1 MALASAFELSNTLH
15 TNTPSSW
22 CDTHCTP
29 PLKAVTGSSAGRA
42 AKDRHGE
49 SFAFYPDVPS
59 VLSGA
64 RLTGLKVAA
73 ASRTSAPDV
82 AMELLRL
89 LTITDETQGK
99 ASNKA
104 AKEYFDNL
112 QIYPGSKIA
121 HVEGIKKKLGVEF
134 ADMLFFD
141 DEERNRNVERE
152 RGVCFYL
159 VRDGVTREEVDRGVE
174 RWRKASGVGGA

>member
-1 MALASAFELSNTLH
+1 M
-15 TNTPSSW
+15 
-22 CDTHCTP
+22 
-29 PLKAVTGSSAGRA
+29 TGSSAGRA

-59 VLSGA
+59 ILSGA

-89 LTITDETQGK
+89 LTITDETQGAGRGVSR
-99 ASNKA
+99 AS
-104 AKEYFDNL
+104 KEYFDNL

-134 ADMLFFD
+134 GDMLFFD
-141 DEERNRNVERE
+141 DEDRNRNVERE

-159 VRDGVTREEVDRGVE
+159 VRDGVTREEVDRL
-174 RWRKASGVGGA
+174 SLIHI